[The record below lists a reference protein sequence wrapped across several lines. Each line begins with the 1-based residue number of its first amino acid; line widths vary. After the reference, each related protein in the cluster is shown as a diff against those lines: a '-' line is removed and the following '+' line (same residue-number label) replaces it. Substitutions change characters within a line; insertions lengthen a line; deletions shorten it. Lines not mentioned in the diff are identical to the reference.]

1 MAKFKLR
8 GPDGGTYAITADTP
22 EAAHAALYGTQTE
35 TAPKSDAPAPPPQ
48 DNQKQTE
55 DLPLATK
62 ALKALAFGATQT
74 RSKDVDT
81 LRKSGA
87 VGFDLDK
94 LDKTTDWMKQQAGLQ
109 NYDPASAHFADSS
122 KPWTERIGYLPRT
135 LLEGAP
141 EMAQHIAASTVGGP
155 LGMLASTAVAEGGSS
170 VNRVREA
177 DKTDPNAELTTSQKM
192 RVGGNVLTQAILNE
206 VGGRATL
213 GATQPVKAVGME
225 GVKQAAGNVVKAAGV
240 DAAVGGYGAGADKA
254 LIEGQVPSV
263 ADVALPSLAGATVGT
278 AFRAPG
284 AAREAAVATRF
295 RELGKIDPQSRG
307 EVADI
312 LKKYDGSFDAAKEH
326 LGKELD
332 YASKGL
338 DDVTKASITEAKIKL
353 KNGQRLEPEE
363 IQAVAKADPEAGKV
377 LQNLDT
383 FSVMK
388 GLDNG
393 GLSGSAFGRL
403 LNPFQRGA
411 HGDVPTTLGRFAEGA
426 SIGHAFWAH
435 DPTTAAAVLGTQL
448 GGTMALKGVDA
459 LTGAANPARVIT
471 DKFAGT
477 AEPTP
482 SIAEARAATFA
493 KSLAERQAKAE
504 EAKAAL
510 YKANSEKV
518 EADKKAADIKLA
530 EKKAKEE
537 ARATVAAM
545 RVARQ
550 SLDAVR
556 NTDAIRERQNQ
567 QIVTDFQK
575 KANDGLSLL
584 DDHEKAD
591 AKTAADKQKADDAAM
606 RRQADLMR
614 NSQAVEERRLAAEDA
629 AKKKFEKDF
638 WANQR
643 GRLDLRTRSDI
654 PVSEALGRNLG
665 DSQNVPLPELVSS
678 DASKAIRTQAGVQ
691 RILSKAEKDY
701 WAAQREYLALRNKS
715 DDPASEYMGQD
726 LGESQNVPLP
736 GLVSTSAAL
745 PLALSRMKNPNA
757 AKELR
762 SSFQDKEEATQAGDA
777 NSSPLSARP
786 DEVKAAMA
794 LNKSKKKA
802 KQKQEQQS
810 TEDTKASIISAQ
822 AKADRRVSEARRE
835 ARQAEQEADD
845 NYHVFTR
852 HGVTERYHKDSVKNP
867 QRYEQSWNE
876 RQDTRKF
883 FLDDAREFL
892 NTTKDRKTLDG
903 MLQRWSKL
911 RNKPEFARKK
921 WDEFVDNAS
930 LSPDTKQ
937 ALKEGFD
944 DIMWTWETTSNDE

>member
-87 VGFDLDK
+87 LGFDLDD
-94 LDKTTDWMKQQAGLQ
+94 LDRTTDWMKQQAGLQ

-135 LLEGAP
+135 LLEGVP
-141 EMAQHIAASTVGGP
+141 EMAQHIAASTLAGP
-155 LGMLASTAVAEGGSS
+155 IGMLGSTAVAEGGSS

-177 DKTDPNAELTTSQKM
+177 DKSDPNAELTTGQKL
-192 RVGGNVLTQAILNE
+192 RVGGNIIAQSFLNE
-206 VGGRATL
+206 LGSRATL
-213 GATQPVKAVGME
+213 GATAPVKAVGME
-225 GVKQAAGNVVKAAGV
+225 GVKQAAANVGKAAGM
-240 DAAVGGYGAGADKA
+240 DAYVAATGQGYDKA
-254 LIEGQVPSV
+254 LIEQKI
-263 ADVALPSLAGATVGT
+263 PSLEDMGLSAVAGATVGT

-363 IQAVAKADPEAGKV
+363 IQAVSKADPDAGRI

-388 GLDNG
+388 GMDNG

-471 DKFAGT
+471 DKFGGT

-482 SIAEARAATFA
+482 SIAQARAAVFA
-493 KSLAERQAKAE
+493 KDLADRQAKAE
-504 EAKAAL
+504 AAKGELEKAKAAEKELKQQTTDEKIKAKQAEADAKAKAKADALAMRTAKQTLDARRNSDAMREKYNQEQIGNFQSKASETFSKLDELEKSEAKA
-510 YKANSEKV
+510 V
-518 EADKKAADIKLA
+518 
-530 EKKAKEE
+530 
-537 ARATVAAM
+537 V
-545 RVARQ
+545 
-550 SLDAVR
+550 
-556 NTDAIRERQNQ
+556 
-567 QIVTDFQK
+567 
-575 KANDGLSLL
+575 
-584 DDHEKAD
+584 
-591 AKTAADKQKADDAAM
+591 DKQKAEDQAL

-614 NSQAVEERRLAAEDA
+614 NSQAVEDRRLAAEAIA
-629 AKKKFEKDF
+629 AMKADKGF

-643 GRLDLRTRSDI
+643 NGLAIRSRSDI

-665 DSQNVPLPELVSS
+665 DSQNVPLPEIVSS
-678 DASKAIRTQAGVQ
+678 NAAPNIKTALAVQ
-691 RILSKAEKDY
+691 KMRDTPTA
-701 WAAQREYLALRNKS
+701 
-715 DDPASEYMGQD
+715 
-726 LGESQNVPLP
+726 
-736 GLVSTSAAL
+736 TSAAL
-745 PLALSRMKNPNA
+745 PLAVARLKARLASQEEGAVPETAPEPTYNPNA
-757 AKELR
+757 TEWGPSSSLAGTPTSRAMTAARALARHNAKV
-762 SSFQDKEEATQAGDA
+762 DKQNAAATKKAEKAKTDTALAKAADTTKKAETKAKEATQDA
-777 NSSPLSARP
+777 
-786 DEVKAAMA
+786 DENMVVVRHRGQVVEQ
-794 LNKSKKKA
+794 NKSKVTNVSGWKRSTIDKINDRMDVIEKA
-802 KQKQEQQS
+802 KS
-810 TEDTKASIISAQ
+810 M
-822 AKADRRVSEARRE
+822 
-835 ARQAEQEADD
+835 
-845 NYHVFTR
+845 
-852 HGVTERYHKDSVKNP
+852 
-867 QRYEQSWNE
+867 
-876 RQDTRKF
+876 
-883 FLDDAREFL
+883 
-892 NTTKDRKTLDG
+892 TKDKHARNLLDQ
-903 MLQRWSKL
+903 LAKNWH
-911 RNKPEFARKK
+911 NH
-921 WDEFVDNAS
+921 
-930 LSPDTKQ
+930 TKNDQ
-937 ALKEGFD
+937 
-944 DIMWTWETTSNDE
+944 DIAYSHMEDIVNDEKLPKDVGEYLMDNWYKVRGTWNTAKGYAEDD

>member
-35 TAPKSDAPAPPPQ
+35 TAPKSDAPAPSPQ

-87 VGFDLDK
+87 LGFDLDD
-94 LDKTTDWMKQQAGLQ
+94 LDRTTDWMKQQAGLQ

-135 LLEGAP
+135 LLEGVP
-141 EMAQHIAASTVGGP
+141 EMAQHIAASTLAGP
-155 LGMLASTAVAEGGSS
+155 IGMLGSTAVAEGGSS

-177 DKTDPNAELTTSQKM
+177 DKSDPNAELTTSQKM

-213 GATQPVKAVGME
+213 SATQPVKAVGME

-284 AAREAAVATRF
+284 AAREAVVATRF

-363 IQAVAKADPEAGKV
+363 IQAVSKADPDAGRV

-388 GLDNG
+388 GMDNG

-482 SIAEARAATFA
+482 SIAQARAAVFA
-493 KSLAERQAKAE
+493 KDLADRQAKAE
-504 EAKAAL
+504 AAKGELEKAKAAEKEL
-510 YKANSEKV
+510 KQQTTDEKIKAKQA
-518 EADKKAADIKLA
+518 EADA
-530 EKKAKEE
+530 KAK
-537 ARATVAAM
+537 A
-545 RVARQ
+545 
-550 SLDAVR
+550 
-556 NTDAIRERQNQ
+556 
-567 QIVTDFQK
+567 
-575 KANDGLSLL
+575 
-584 DDHEKAD
+584 KAD
-591 AKTAADKQKADDAAM
+591 ALAMRTAKQTLDARRNSDAMREKYNQEQIGNFQNKASETFSKLDELEKSEAQAVVSKQNAEDQAL

-614 NSQAVEERRLAAEDA
+614 NSQAVEDRRLAAEAIA
-629 AKKKFEKDF
+629 AMKADKGF

-643 GRLDLRTRSDI
+643 NGLAIRSRSDI

-665 DSQNVPLPELVSS
+665 DSQNVPLPEIVSS
-678 DASKAIRTQAGVQ
+678 NAAPNIKTALAVQ
-691 RILSKAEKDY
+691 KMRDTPTA
-701 WAAQREYLALRNKS
+701 
-715 DDPASEYMGQD
+715 
-726 LGESQNVPLP
+726 
-736 GLVSTSAAL
+736 TSAAL
-745 PLALSRMKNPNA
+745 PLAVARLKARLASQEEGAVPETAPEPTYNPNA
-757 AKELR
+757 TEWGPSSSLAGTPASRAMTAARALARHNAKV
-762 SSFQDKEEATQAGDA
+762 DKQNAAATKKAEKAKTDTALAKAADTTKKAETKAKEATQDA
-777 NSSPLSARP
+777 
-786 DEVKAAMA
+786 DENMVVVRHRGQVVEQ
-794 LNKSKKKA
+794 NKSKVTNVSGWKRSTIDKINDRMDVIEKA
-802 KQKQEQQS
+802 KS
-810 TEDTKASIISAQ
+810 M
-822 AKADRRVSEARRE
+822 
-835 ARQAEQEADD
+835 
-845 NYHVFTR
+845 
-852 HGVTERYHKDSVKNP
+852 
-867 QRYEQSWNE
+867 
-876 RQDTRKF
+876 
-883 FLDDAREFL
+883 
-892 NTTKDRKTLDG
+892 TKDKHA
-903 MLQRWSKL
+903 
-911 RNKPEFARKK
+911 RNL
-921 WDEFVDNAS
+921 VDQLAKNWHNH
-930 LSPDTKQ
+930 TKNDQ
-937 ALKEGFD
+937 
-944 DIMWTWETTSNDE
+944 DIAYSHMEDIVNDEKLPKDVGEYLMDNWYKVRGTWNTAKGYAEDD